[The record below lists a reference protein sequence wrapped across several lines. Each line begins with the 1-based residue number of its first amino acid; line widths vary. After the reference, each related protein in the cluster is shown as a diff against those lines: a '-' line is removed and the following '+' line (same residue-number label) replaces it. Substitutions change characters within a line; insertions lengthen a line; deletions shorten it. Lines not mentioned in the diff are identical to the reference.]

1 MPPKGRVPFLQWG
14 QMPVLQNIY
23 IVSLDCFTMRL
34 EKNSPLYWLALLLPL
49 IGLLVLVVQFYSIGH
64 LGYSILTA
72 AIFLMFSAMG
82 YYMNFRK

>member
-1 MPPKGRVPFLQWG
+1 
-14 QMPVLQNIY
+14 
-23 IVSLDCFTMRL
+23 MRL